1 MEYVIVPIEWC
12 VARGI
17 LVTPEERKSLDNS
30 KVIKH
35 TNMLSPFDLSD
46 LTIYA
51 HDSQELR
58 AILSSD
64 EWTRRDEE
72 GEPIPAGTGTSDYGV
87 LAGLTNAE
95 NTAKARIQTME
106 LTDSEALE
114 MKSWYPEWETMVGK
128 QVNEGEKYQ
137 YGGKLWKVLQTHTAQ
152 EEWKPGIDTASLY
165 TEVVESHAGT
175 LEDPIPYDGNMELEA
190 GKYYS
195 QGGVTYLCNRN
206 TEIPVY
212 NPLADLVGIYVA
224 VAE

>member
-1 MEYVIVPIEWC
+1 MVSG
-12 VARGI
+12 R
-17 LVTPEERKSLDNS
+17 
-30 KVIKH
+30 
-35 TNMLSPFDLSD
+35 
-46 LTIYA
+46 
-51 HDSQELR
+51 
-58 AILSSD
+58 
-64 EWTRRDEE
+64 
-72 GEPIPAGTGTSDYGV
+72 
-87 LAGLTNAE
+87 
-95 NTAKARIQTME
+95 
-106 LTDSEALE
+106 
-114 MKSWYPEWETMVGK
+114 ETMVGK

-212 NPLADLVGIYVA
+212 NQLADLVGIYVA

>member
-212 NPLADLVGIYVA
+212 NQLADLVGIYVA